1 LGLYGRTSNEEK
13 GAGRLVLTTL
23 FYGLLTILASVATAL
38 AGLML
43 AQRLIPL
50 TVRQTHN
57 ATTATIYAALYV
69 MFGVSVGFSLF
80 LVWQQFNTARQIT
93 QNEAASVQRLYRLAQ
108 RFPEPERDRVQDKAV
123 SYAKGV
129 VEEEWPSMSRGVA
142 SQHVGKLLEELR
154 RVVQEFEPHTA
165 AAQDTLYAEALAE
178 LDELEESRQYRLL
191 AVSEGIPYIL
201 WVVLVVGGV
210 LTISFTYL
218 FGMESVRLHAVAVA
232 GLTVLVSLIL
242 HVIGVLDYPF
252 DSGVRVQPRA
262 FEQFL
267 GEVGAHS
274 DPRPHGA
281 SVYCPMSPGLGRVV
295 NTNFIELR
303 YGEVRRTPLQAL
315 R

>member
-1 LGLYGRTSNEEK
+1 MGLYGRTSNEEK
-13 GAGRLVLTTL
+13 GAGRHVLSTI

-38 AGLML
+38 AGLMV

-50 TVRQTHN
+50 SVRQTHN
-57 ATTATIYAALYV
+57 ATTGTIYAALYV

-108 RFPEPERDRVQDKAV
+108 RFPEPERDQVQDKAV
-123 SYAKGV
+123 SYARGV
-129 VEEEWPSMSRGVA
+129 VEDEWPSMRRGVA
-142 SQHVGKLLEELR
+142 SQRVGTLLEELR
-154 RVVQEFEPHTA
+154 RAVQEVEPHTS
-165 AAQDTLYAEALAE
+165 AQDALYAEALAE

-252 DSGVRVQPRA
+252 DSGIRVQPTA

-281 SVYCPMSPGLGRVV
+281 SVYCPMSPGLCRLV
-295 NTNFIELR
+295 NTNFGELR
-303 YGEVRRTPLQAL
+303 
-315 R
+315 

>member
-1 LGLYGRTSNEEK
+1 
-13 GAGRLVLTTL
+13 VLSTI

-38 AGLML
+38 AGLMV

-50 TVRQTHN
+50 SVRQTHN
-57 ATTATIYAALYV
+57 ATTGTIYAALYV

-108 RFPEPERDRVQDKAV
+108 RFPEPERDQVQDKAI
-123 SYAKGV
+123 SYARGV
-129 VEEEWPSMSRGVA
+129 VEDEWPSMRRGVA
-142 SQHVGKLLEELR
+142 SQRVGTLLEELR
-154 RVVQEFEPHTA
+154 RAVQEFEPHTS
-165 AAQDTLYAEALAE
+165 AQEALYAEALAE
-178 LDELEESRQYRLL
+178 LDELDESRQYRLL

-252 DSGVRVQPRA
+252 DSGVRVQPTA

-281 SVYCPMSPGLGRVV
+281 SVYCPMSPGLCRVV
-295 NTNFIELR
+295 NTNF
-303 YGEVRRTPLQAL
+303 
-315 R
+315 